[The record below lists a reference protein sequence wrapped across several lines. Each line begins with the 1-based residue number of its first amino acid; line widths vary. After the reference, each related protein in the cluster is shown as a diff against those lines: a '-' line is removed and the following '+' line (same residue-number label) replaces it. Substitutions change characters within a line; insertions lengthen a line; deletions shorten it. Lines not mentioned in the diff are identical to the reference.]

1 LIQRKGASAPF
12 LVFQREVVI
21 IPMKINYLRFKSAA
35 KATLMHFCASVL
47 VALLVAALV
56 FAAWYPYPYR
66 ELAGGRELF
75 FLVIGVDLI
84 CGPLLTLVLYTPVK
98 PWRELVTDLSLV
110 AILQL
115 IALIYGVWSVWL
127 SRPLYLVYEVDRFK
141 VIAMADLD
149 AGELLKLPETLQ
161 PQFFKGPQTVG
172 LREPSSDER
181 KTVTFESVQG
191 GKDYGERP
199 SFYASYDGIKAYAKA
214 RPLADFEK
222 KHPDRQADINK
233 LVGSAVQGGNQLRY
247 LPIIARQDWIAVLNP
262 QGAVVGYVQGD
273 GF

>member
-1 LIQRKGASAPF
+1 MNLFSRLQIATWPACIHLLCSIG
-12 LVFQREVVI
+12 VV
-21 IPMKINYLRFKSAA
+21 
-35 KATLMHFCASVL
+35 
-47 VALLVAALV
+47 LLTGALV
-56 FAAWYPYPYR
+56 FGLWYPFPYR
-66 ELAGGRELF
+66 ELSGGTELF
-75 FLVIGVDLI
+75 FLVMGVDLI
-84 CGPLLTLVLYTPVK
+84 CGPLLTFVLFNPAK
-98 PWRELVTDLSLV
+98 PRRELVLDLSLV
-110 AILQL
+110 VLVQL
-115 IALIYGVWSVWL
+115 AALGYGIWSVYVA
-127 SRPLYLVYEVDRFK
+127 RPLYLVNEIDRFK
-141 VIAMADLD
+141 VIA
-149 AGELLKLPETLQ
+149 LPDVDVAEIAKVPHTLQ
-161 PQFFKGPQTVG
+161 PQLFKGPQIVG
-172 LREPSSDER
+172 LREANKEER
-181 KTVTFESVQG
+181 EKVMFESVQG